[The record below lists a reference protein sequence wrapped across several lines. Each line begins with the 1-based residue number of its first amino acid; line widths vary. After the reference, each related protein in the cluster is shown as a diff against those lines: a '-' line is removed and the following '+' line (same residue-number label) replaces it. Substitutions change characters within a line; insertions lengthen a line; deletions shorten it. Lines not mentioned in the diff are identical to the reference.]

1 MKLWLVRHAQPLLDA
16 GICYGATD
24 VLPDAQATLAAAQAL
39 ANVLPQGLRIV
50 SSPLQRC
57 ELLRQ
62 SLLALRPDLT
72 HKIDPRLA
80 EMNFGCW
87 EGQRWDAIPKPAF
100 DSWTADFGLHRF
112 GGVES
117 VSEFMQRVSG
127 VWRDFQQAGQDG
139 VWLTHA
145 GVIRAA
151 SLLAQGDQTITHA
164 AQWPKTAPA
173 FGQWWQLEV

>member
-1 MKLWLVRHAQPLLDA
+1 MKLWLVRHAPPLIDL

-24 VLPDAQATLAAAQAL
+24 VLPDAPATLAAAQAL
-39 ANVLPQGLRIV
+39 AHVLPQGLRLL

-57 ELLRQ
+57 ELLTK
-62 SLLALRPDLT
+62 SLRALRPDLT
-72 HKIDPRLA
+72 CKVEPRLA
-80 EMNFGCW
+80 EMNFGGW
-87 EGQRWDAIPKPAF
+87 EGQRWDAIPESEF
-100 DSWTADFGLHRF
+100 DRWTADFGQHRF

-127 VWRDFQQAGQDG
+127 VWDEFQQEGQDS

-151 SLLAQGDQTITHA
+151 SLFAQGVQRITHVD
-164 AQWPKTAPA
+164 QWPKNAPA
-173 FGQWWQLEV
+173 FGQWWQLQV